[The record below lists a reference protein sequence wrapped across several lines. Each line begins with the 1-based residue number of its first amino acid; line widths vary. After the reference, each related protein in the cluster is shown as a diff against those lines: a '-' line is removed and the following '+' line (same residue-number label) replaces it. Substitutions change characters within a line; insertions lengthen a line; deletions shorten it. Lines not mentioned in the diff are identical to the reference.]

1 LLTLVPT
8 PIGNLEDI
16 TLRAL
21 RTLREADAVAV
32 EDTRHAG
39 ILLKHHGIHRPLLSL
54 HEHNEA
60 ARAEEIIARLAAGE
74 NIALLTDAGMP
85 GISDPGYR
93 TVHLC
98 IERGLALTVLPG
110 PSALLP
116 ALVGSGL
123 PLHEFYFGGFLPVK
137 SGRRYTALK
146 AALAR
151 HETSLF
157 FESPHRIA
165 KSLAILAELAPDR
178 SVCVARELSK
188 KFEEYWR
195 GTAKEL
201 STRAQEKSP
210 RGEICLLIA
219 GTDGAIQPV
228 KRIFFPSEFKGIR
241 PRRNDVGRA

>member
-1 LLTLVPT
+1 MLTFVPS
-8 PIGNLEDI
+8 PVGNLEDI

-21 RTLREADAVAV
+21 RLLREADLIAA
-32 EDTRHAG
+32 EDTRHAS
-39 ILLKHHGIHRPLLSL
+39 ILLKHHGISRPLLSL

-60 ARAEEIIARLAAGE
+60 QRSGEIAQRLAAGE

-93 TVHLC
+93 MVRACL
-98 IERGLALTVLPG
+98 ERGLEFTVLPG
-110 PSALLP
+110 PSSILP

-137 SGRRYTALK
+137 SGRRKAALE

-151 HETSLF
+151 GETSIF

-165 KSLAILAELAPDR
+165 RSLAVLAELAPER
-178 SVCVARELSK
+178 PVCVARELSK

-195 GTAKEL
+195 GSAAEL
-201 STRAQEKSP
+201 SARAEKQPP

-219 GTDGAIQPV
+219 GQA
-228 KRIFFPSEFKGIR
+228 
-241 PRRNDVGRA
+241 

>member
-1 LLTLVPT
+1 MLTLVPS
-8 PIGNLEDI
+8 PVGNLEDI

-21 RTLREADAVAV
+21 RLLREADLIAA
-32 EDTRHAG
+32 EDTRHAS
-39 ILLKHHGIHRPLLSL
+39 ILLKHHGISRPLISL

-60 ARAEEIIARLAAGE
+60 QRSGEIAQRLAAGE

-85 GISDPGYR
+85 GISDPGFR
-93 TVHLC
+93 MVRACL
-98 IERGLALTVLPG
+98 ERGLEFTVLPG
-110 PSALLP
+110 PSSILP

-137 SGRRYTALK
+137 SGRRKAALE

-151 HETSLF
+151 GETSIF

-165 KSLAILAELAPDR
+165 RSLAVLAELAPER
-178 SVCVARELSK
+178 AVCVARELSK

-195 GTAKEL
+195 GSAAEL
-201 STRAQEKSP
+201 SARAEKQPP

-219 GTDGAIQPV
+219 GQA
-228 KRIFFPSEFKGIR
+228 
-241 PRRNDVGRA
+241 

>member
-1 LLTLVPT
+1 MLTLVPS
-8 PIGNLEDI
+8 PVGNLEDI

-21 RTLREADAVAV
+21 RLLREADLIAA
-32 EDTRHAG
+32 EDTRHAS
-39 ILLKHHGIHRPLLSL
+39 ILLKHHGISRPLLSL

-60 ARAEEIIARLAAGE
+60 QRSGEIAQRLAAGE

-93 TVHLC
+93 MVRACL
-98 IERGLALTVLPG
+98 ERGLEFTVLPG
-110 PSALLP
+110 PSSILP

-137 SGRRYTALK
+137 SGRRKAALE

-151 HETSLF
+151 GETSIF

-165 KSLAILAELAPDR
+165 RSLAVLAELAPER
-178 SVCVARELSK
+178 PVCVARELSK

-195 GTAKEL
+195 GSAAEL
-201 STRAQEKSP
+201 SARAEKQPP
-210 RGEICLLIA
+210 RGEICLLVA
-219 GTDGAIQPV
+219 GQQ
-228 KRIFFPSEFKGIR
+228 R
-241 PRRNDVGRA
+241 

>member
-1 LLTLVPT
+1 MLTLVPS
-8 PIGNLEDI
+8 PVGNLEDI

-21 RTLREADAVAV
+21 RLLREADLIAA
-32 EDTRHAG
+32 EDTRHAS
-39 ILLKHHGIHRPLLSL
+39 ILLKHHGISRPLLSL

-60 ARAEEIIARLAAGE
+60 QRSGEIAQRLAAGE

-93 TVHLC
+93 MVRVCL
-98 IERGLALTVLPG
+98 ERGLEFTVLPG
-110 PSALLP
+110 PSSILP

-137 SGRRYTALK
+137 SGRRKAALE

-151 HETSLF
+151 GETSIF

-165 KSLAILAELAPDR
+165 RSLAVLAELAPER
-178 SVCVARELSK
+178 PVCVARELSK

-195 GTAKEL
+195 GSAAEL
-201 STRAQEKSP
+201 SARAEKQPP

-219 GTDGAIQPV
+219 GQQ
-228 KRIFFPSEFKGIR
+228 R
-241 PRRNDVGRA
+241 

>member
-1 LLTLVPT
+1 LLTLVPS
-8 PIGNLEDI
+8 PVGNLEDI

-21 RTLREADAVAV
+21 RLLREADLIAA
-32 EDTRHAG
+32 EDTRHAS
-39 ILLKHHGIHRPLLSL
+39 ILLKHHGISRPLISL

-60 ARAEEIIARLAAGE
+60 QRSEQIAQRLAAGE

-93 TVHLC
+93 MVRACL
-98 IERGLALTVLPG
+98 ERGLEFTVLPG
-110 PSALLP
+110 PSSILP

-137 SGRRYTALK
+137 SGRRKAALE

-151 HETSLF
+151 GETSIF

-165 KSLAILAELAPDR
+165 RSLAVLAELAPER
-178 SVCVARELSK
+178 PVCVARELSK

-195 GTAKEL
+195 GSAAEL
-201 STRAQEKSP
+201 SARAEKQPP

-219 GTDGAIQPV
+219 GQQ
-228 KRIFFPSEFKGIR
+228 R
-241 PRRNDVGRA
+241 

>member
-1 LLTLVPT
+1 MLTLVPS
-8 PIGNLEDI
+8 PVGNLEDI

-21 RTLREADAVAV
+21 RLLREADLIAA
-32 EDTRHAG
+32 EDTRHAS
-39 ILLKHHGIHRPLLSL
+39 ILLKHHGISRPLLSL

-60 ARAEEIIARLAAGE
+60 QRSGEIAQRLAAGE

-93 TVHLC
+93 MVRACL
-98 IERGLALTVLPG
+98 ERGLEFTVLPG
-110 PSALLP
+110 PSSVLP

-137 SGRRYTALK
+137 SGRRKAALE

-151 HETSLF
+151 AETSIF

-165 KSLAILAELAPDR
+165 RSVAVLAELDPER
-178 SVCVARELSK
+178 PVCVARELSK

-195 GTAKEL
+195 GSAAEL
-201 STRAQEKSP
+201 SARAEKQPP

-219 GTDGAIQPV
+219 GQQ
-228 KRIFFPSEFKGIR
+228 R
-241 PRRNDVGRA
+241 

>member
-1 LLTLVPT
+1 LLTFVPS
-8 PIGNLEDI
+8 PVGNLEDI

-21 RTLREADAVAV
+21 RLLREADLIAA
-32 EDTRHAG
+32 EDTRHAS
-39 ILLKHHGIHRPLLSL
+39 ILLKHHGISRPLLSL

-60 ARAEEIIARLAAGE
+60 QRSGEIAQRLADGE

-93 TVHLC
+93 MVRACL
-98 IERGLALTVLPG
+98 ERGLEFTVLPG
-110 PSALLP
+110 PSSILP

-137 SGRRYTALK
+137 SGRRKAALE

-151 HETSLF
+151 GETSIF

-165 KSLAILAELAPDR
+165 RSLAVLAELAPER
-178 SVCVARELSK
+178 PVCVARELSK

-195 GTAKEL
+195 GSAAEL
-201 STRAQEKSP
+201 SARAEKQPP

-219 GTDGAIQPV
+219 GQQ
-228 KRIFFPSEFKGIR
+228 R
-241 PRRNDVGRA
+241 

>member
-1 LLTLVPT
+1 LLTLVPS
-8 PIGNLEDI
+8 PVGNLEDI

-21 RTLREADAVAV
+21 RLLREADLIAA
-32 EDTRHAG
+32 EDTRHAS
-39 ILLKHHGIHRPLLSL
+39 ILLKHHGISRPLISL

-60 ARAEEIIARLAAGE
+60 QRSGEIAQRLAAGE

-93 TVHLC
+93 MVRACL
-98 IERGLALTVLPG
+98 ERGLEFTVLPG
-110 PSALLP
+110 PSSILP

-137 SGRRYTALK
+137 SGRRKAALE

-151 HETSLF
+151 GETSIF

-165 KSLAILAELAPDR
+165 RSLAVLAELAPER
-178 SVCVARELSK
+178 PVCVARELSK

-195 GTAKEL
+195 GSAAEL
-201 STRAQEKSP
+201 SARAEKQPP

-219 GTDGAIQPV
+219 GQQ
-228 KRIFFPSEFKGIR
+228 R
-241 PRRNDVGRA
+241 

>member
-8 PIGNLEDI
+8 PVGNLEDI

-21 RTLREADAVAV
+21 RILHEADAIAA
-32 EDTRHAG
+32 EDTRHAA
-39 ILLKHHGIHRPLLSL
+39 IFLKHHGINRPLFSL

-60 ARAEEIIARLAAGE
+60 ARAVEVADRIAAGE

-93 TVHLC
+93 VIHECL
-98 IERGLALTVLPG
+98 ERGLEFTVLPG
-110 PSALLP
+110 PSAILP

-137 SGRRYTALK
+137 SGRRRSVLESALGRK
-146 AALAR
+146 
-151 HETSLF
+151 ETSIF

-165 KSLAILAELAPDR
+165 RSLAVLAELSPGR
-178 SVCVARELSK
+178 PVCVARELSK

-195 GTAKEL
+195 GTAREL
-201 STRAQEKSP
+201 SVRAEQTPP

-219 GTDGAIQPV
+219 GQP
-228 KRIFFPSEFKGIR
+228 
-241 PRRNDVGRA
+241 

>member
-1 LLTLVPT
+1 MLTLGPSPV
-8 PIGNLEDI
+8 GNLEDI

-21 RTLREADAVAV
+21 RLLREADLIAA
-32 EDTRHAG
+32 EDTRHAS
-39 ILLKHHGIHRPLLSL
+39 ILLKHHGISRPLLSL

-60 ARAEEIIARLAAGE
+60 QRSGEIAQRLAAGE

-93 TVHLC
+93 MVRACL
-98 IERGLALTVLPG
+98 ERGLEFTVLPG
-110 PSALLP
+110 PSSILP

-137 SGRRYTALK
+137 SGRRKAALE

-151 HETSLF
+151 AETSIF

-165 KSLAILAELAPDR
+165 RSLAVLAELDPER
-178 SVCVARELSK
+178 PVCVARELSK

-195 GTAKEL
+195 GSAAEL
-201 STRAQEKSP
+201 SARAEKQPP

-219 GTDGAIQPV
+219 GQQ
-228 KRIFFPSEFKGIR
+228 R
-241 PRRNDVGRA
+241 

>member
-1 LLTLVPT
+1 MLTLVPS
-8 PIGNLEDI
+8 PVGNLEDI

-21 RTLREADAVAV
+21 RLLREADLIAA
-32 EDTRHAG
+32 EDTRHAS
-39 ILLKHHGIHRPLLSL
+39 ILLKHHGISRPLLSL

-60 ARAEEIIARLAAGE
+60 QRSGEIAQRLAAGE

-93 TVHLC
+93 IVRACL
-98 IERGLALTVLPG
+98 ERGLEFTVLPG
-110 PSALLP
+110 PSSILP

-137 SGRRYTALK
+137 SGRRK
-146 AALAR
+146 AALEVALAR
-151 HETSLF
+151 AETSIF

-165 KSLAILAELAPDR
+165 RSLAVLAELDPER
-178 SVCVARELSK
+178 PVCVARELSK

-195 GTAKEL
+195 GSAAEL
-201 STRAQEKSP
+201 SARAEKQPP

-219 GTDGAIQPV
+219 GRQ
-228 KRIFFPSEFKGIR
+228 S
-241 PRRNDVGRA
+241 

>member
-1 LLTLVPT
+1 MLTLVPS
-8 PIGNLEDI
+8 PVGNLEDI

-21 RTLREADAVAV
+21 RLLREADLIAA
-32 EDTRHAG
+32 EDTRHAS
-39 ILLKHHGIHRPLLSL
+39 ILLKHHGISRPLISL

-60 ARAEEIIARLAAGE
+60 QRSEEIAQRLAGGE
-74 NIALLTDAGMP
+74 NIALLTDAGTP

-93 TVHLC
+93 VIQACLA
-98 IERGLALTVLPG
+98 RGLEFTVLPG
-110 PSALLP
+110 PTSILP

-137 SGRRYTALK
+137 SGRRRNTLA
-146 AALAR
+146 AALER
-151 HETSLF
+151 RETSIF

-165 KSLAILAELAPDR
+165 KSLAVLAELAPER

-195 GTAKEL
+195 GPAAEL
-201 STRAQEKSP
+201 SARAEKQPP

-219 GTDGAIQPV
+219 GQA
-228 KRIFFPSEFKGIR
+228 
-241 PRRNDVGRA
+241 

>member
-1 LLTLVPT
+1 MLTLVPS
-8 PIGNLEDI
+8 PVGNLEDI

-21 RTLREADAVAV
+21 RLLREADLIAA
-32 EDTRHAG
+32 EDTRHAS
-39 ILLKHHGIHRPLLSL
+39 ILLKHHGISRPLLSL

-60 ARAEEIIARLAAGE
+60 QRSGEIAQRLAAGE

-93 TVHLC
+93 MVRACL
-98 IERGLALTVLPG
+98 ERGLEFTVLPG
-110 PSALLP
+110 PSSILP

-137 SGRRYTALK
+137 SGRRKNALE

-151 HETSLF
+151 AETSIF

-165 KSLAILAELAPDR
+165 RSLAVLAELDPER
-178 SVCVARELSK
+178 PVCVARELSK

-195 GTAKEL
+195 GSAAEL
-201 STRAQEKSP
+201 SARAEKQPP
-210 RGEICLLIA
+210 RGEICLLVA
-219 GTDGAIQPV
+219 GQQ
-228 KRIFFPSEFKGIR
+228 R
-241 PRRNDVGRA
+241 

>member
-1 LLTLVPT
+1 LLTLVPS
-8 PIGNLEDI
+8 PVGNLEDI

-21 RTLREADAVAV
+21 RLLREADLIAA
-32 EDTRHAG
+32 EDTRHAS
-39 ILLKHHGIHRPLLSL
+39 ILLKHHGISRPLLSL

-60 ARAEEIIARLAAGE
+60 QRSGEIAQRLAAGE

-93 TVHLC
+93 MVRACL
-98 IERGLALTVLPG
+98 ERGLEFTVLPG
-110 PSALLP
+110 PSSILP

-137 SGRRYTALK
+137 SGRRKAALE

-151 HETSLF
+151 AETSIF

-165 KSLAILAELAPDR
+165 RSLAVLAELDPER
-178 SVCVARELSK
+178 PVCVARELSK

-195 GTAKEL
+195 GSAAEL
-201 STRAQEKSP
+201 SARAEKQPP

-219 GTDGAIQPV
+219 GQQ
-228 KRIFFPSEFKGIR
+228 K
-241 PRRNDVGRA
+241 

>member
-1 LLTLVPT
+1 MLTFVPS
-8 PIGNLEDI
+8 PVGNLEDI

-21 RTLREADAVAV
+21 RLLREADLIAA
-32 EDTRHAG
+32 EDTRHAS
-39 ILLKHHGIHRPLLSL
+39 ILLKHHGISRPLLSL

-60 ARAEEIIARLAAGE
+60 QRSGEIAQRLAAGE

-93 TVHLC
+93 MVRACL
-98 IERGLALTVLPG
+98 ERGLEFTVLPG
-110 PSALLP
+110 PSSILP

-137 SGRRYTALK
+137 SGRRKAALE

-151 HETSLF
+151 GETSIF

-165 KSLAILAELAPDR
+165 RSLAVLAELAPER
-178 SVCVARELSK
+178 PVCVARELSK

-195 GTAKEL
+195 GRAAEL
-201 STRAQEKSP
+201 SARAEKQLP

-219 GTDGAIQPV
+219 GQA
-228 KRIFFPSEFKGIR
+228 
-241 PRRNDVGRA
+241 